1 MRGVLDTSVFI
12 AEKQGRDLA
21 AERLPDEAAISVV
34 TLAELTIGAHLAEAE
49 AVRAQRL
56 RTVQAAQAT
65 YAALPV
71 DEAVAA
77 AFAELVA
84 TARRNDRRPKGCDS
98 ARPWRIRHHPGWGFR
113 RPRRRRRTNLTA
125 RSIRVAGW
133 GGSWAGATKDYTH
146 FSPTGF

>member
-84 TARRNDRRPKGCDS
+84 TARRNDRRPKVQDTWI
-98 ARPWRIRHHPGWGFR
+98 AA
-113 RPRRRRRTNLTA
+113 TA
-125 RSIRVAGW
+125 RAH
-133 GGSWAGATKDYTH
+133 GASVITQDGD
-146 FSPTGF
+146 FDDLAVDVVRI